1 MSVGDETSLQQSA
14 SSQMRAQLHCA
25 QGDTQSQNESS
36 HFHRN
41 RRRRRCRCRSCIHYP
56 WERGLCAL
64 CCFDDGACYC
74 DCDGCMSESESLTY
88 SALPFE
94 ALSLIASFSCV
105 QLVGVLAYRVD
116 HDSYN
121 ATPDAKMYSG
131 DWRIVY
137 TCANARQ
144 VLSDISNSPP
154 DIVLQPIKDAGTK
167 QSALSLLRILANL
180 CSCLSDLTLAF
191 NQGLPSFPMAYVQ
204 LLPRRNSSSLRIRWD
219 AINGST
225 KKMWAQ
231 HVFDGDSCV
240 SHHPT
245 IKKFAASFLRACN
258 TNDEKLPHV
267 RAVVNNNPDS
277 IVGIGYGYIAQAI
290 VATHKASRD
299 ACCVLK
305 HTYTCVKGEW
315 RLPVHDGD

>member
-1 MSVGDETSLQQSA
+1 
-14 SSQMRAQLHCA
+14 
-25 QGDTQSQNESS
+25 
-36 HFHRN
+36 
-41 RRRRRCRCRSCIHYP
+41 
-56 WERGLCAL
+56 
-64 CCFDDGACYC
+64 
-74 DCDGCMSESESLTY
+74 MSESESLTY
-88 SALPFE
+88 SALPSE

-144 VLSDISNSPP
+144 VLSDISSSPP

-167 QSALSLLRILANL
+167 QSALSLLRILANF
-180 CSCLSDLTLAF
+180 CSCFSDLTLAF
-191 NQGLPSFPMAYVQ
+191 NPGLPSFPMAYVQ
-204 LLPRRNSSSLRIRWD
+204 LSPRDATTQCEPLSNLCIRF
-219 AINGST
+219 NGST
-225 KKMWAQ
+225 RVMRARN
-231 HVFDGDSCV
+231 VFDGDACV
-240 SHHPT
+240 RRHPG